1 MKYENLSVPAHF
13 ATPEHFKSIQS
24 IKYRIQN
31 ITFVAFQL
39 ISQLL
44 NILNQLNLN
53 YTQFA
58 APKSFNVFGAQ

>member
-1 MKYENLSVPAHF
+1 MFCLPAHF

-24 IKYRIQN
+24 MKYSMQN
-31 ITFVAFQL
+31 INCVAFQL

-53 YTQFA
+53 YIQFA
-58 APKSFNVFGAQ
+58 APKSFNVFRAQ